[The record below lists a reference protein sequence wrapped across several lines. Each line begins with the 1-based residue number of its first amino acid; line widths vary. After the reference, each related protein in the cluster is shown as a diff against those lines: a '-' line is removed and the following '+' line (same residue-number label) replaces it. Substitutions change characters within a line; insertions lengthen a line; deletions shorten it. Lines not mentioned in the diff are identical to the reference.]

1 MNAPLALITGAA
13 SGIGAVV
20 AQRFAARGYEIIVV
34 ERTTQLADVGAAS
47 LSSTALAVQ
56 CDLSDRDQVADL
68 CTRIEGEWADRLEV
82 VIANAGI
89 GIPGDVADLDTDLMH
104 AHIEVNLI
112 SVMTMT
118 QAAVRTFVPRGRGHI
133 LATVSL
139 GGIAPMPGT
148 APYAASKAG
157 LRAFLASINAEV
169 HKTGV
174 HVSGINPSAVDT
186 PMLRHEAT
194 NGGSMLNFLSDVMSA
209 DDIADAYEKAF
220 DKKRLE
226 TYVPYSEG
234 VQARIALWRPA
245 LVPRFMPLLNR
256 LGERGHKKYLAT
268 FETGVD

>member
-1 MNAPLALITGAA
+1 MTRQLALVTGAA
-13 SGIGAVV
+13 SGIGAAV
-20 AQRFAARGYEIIVV
+20 AKRFEARGFDIVVV
-34 ERTTQLADVGAAS
+34 ERTAELADAGAAE
-47 LSSTALAVQ
+47 LGPAAIGVD
-56 CDLSDRDQVADL
+56 CDLSDRAQVAAL
-68 CTRIEGEWADRLEV
+68 CGRIEGEWADRLEL

-104 AHIEVNLI
+104 THIEVNLV
-112 SVMTMT
+112 SVMTMA
-118 QAAVRTFVPRGRGHI
+118 QAAIRTFVPRGHGHI

-157 LRAFLASINAEV
+157 LRAFLASVNAEV
-169 HKTGV
+169 HGTGV
-174 HVSGINPSAVDT
+174 HVGGIYPSAVDT

-194 NGGSMLNFLSDVMSA
+194 NGGSMLNFLSNVLSPE
-209 DDIADAYEKAF
+209 DIADSYEKAF

-268 FETGVD
+268 FADD